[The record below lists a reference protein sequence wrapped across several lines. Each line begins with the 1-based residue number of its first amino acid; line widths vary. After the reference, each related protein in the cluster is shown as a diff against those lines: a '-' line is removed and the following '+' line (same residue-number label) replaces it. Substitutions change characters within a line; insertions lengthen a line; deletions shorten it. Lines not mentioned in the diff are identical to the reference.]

1 MDSITQ
7 KKKMKSSILLKF
19 ARLLI
24 LLIEK
29 TKNSKASKVLVS
41 KNFNL

>member
-1 MDSITQ
+1 MDSIRQ
-7 KKKMKSSILLKF
+7 KKMKSSILLKF
-19 ARLLI
+19 AILLI

-29 TKNSKASKVLVS
+29 TKTSKASKVLVS